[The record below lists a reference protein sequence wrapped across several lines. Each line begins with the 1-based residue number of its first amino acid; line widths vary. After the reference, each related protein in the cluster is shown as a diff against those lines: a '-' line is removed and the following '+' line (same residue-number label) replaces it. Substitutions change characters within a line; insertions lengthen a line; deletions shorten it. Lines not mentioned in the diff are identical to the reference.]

1 MSKTVYLNPDNTVRE
16 IVPDYALPVSKW
28 YGPSFASRCVDAPDD
43 VVQGMVYD
51 SETRT
56 FSEPVE
62 SAAEPT
68 TEEIL
73 LELAADHEYRLSLQE
88 MGLSESDLL

>member
-1 MSKTVYLNPDNTVRE
+1 MKVYHVVDNGVIVNKIVCDDPDFAEALGAVL
-16 IVPDYALPVSKW
+16 VPEGTELAN
-28 YGPSFASRCVDAPDD
+28 
-43 VVQGMVYD
+43 
-51 SETRT
+51 
-56 FSEPVE
+56 
-62 SAAEPT
+62 EPT

>member
-62 SAAEPT
+62 PATEPT

>member
-1 MSKTVYLNPDNTVRE
+1 MSKKVYLNPDNTVRE
-16 IVPDYALPVSKW
+16 VIPEYALPVSKW
-28 YGPSFASRCVDAPDD
+28 YGESFASRCVDAPDD

-51 SETRT
+51 LETRK

-62 SAAEPT
+62 PATEHT

>member
-1 MSKTVYLNPDNTVRE
+1 MKYVATVMDNV
-16 IVPDYALPVSKW
+16 IVNTIAIRDADDPGIFGAVALPDGK
-28 YGPSFASRCVDAPDD
+28 GIGDRLN
-43 VVQGMVYD
+43 
-51 SETRT
+51 E
-56 FSEPVE
+56 
-62 SAAEPT
+62 EPT

>member
-1 MSKTVYLNPDNTVRE
+1 
-16 IVPDYALPVSKW
+16 
-28 YGPSFASRCVDAPDD
+28 
-43 VVQGMVYD
+43 MVYD
-51 SETRT
+51 LETRK

-62 SAAEPT
+62 PATEHT

>member
-1 MSKTVYLNPDNTVRE
+1 
-16 IVPDYALPVSKW
+16 
-28 YGPSFASRCVDAPDD
+28 
-43 VVQGMVYD
+43 MVYD

-88 MGLSESDLL
+88 MGLNESDLL